1 MFKSLIKQRGFT
13 LIELL
18 VVVAIIGV
26 LAAVGILAFNGF
38 LLSAKKNVAEANF
51 KTITS
56 YLSTER
62 AVCATDPTG
71 TVFGGVSCPITNSLP
86 GAGSGWC
93 GVFGDYFLNEAN
105 FENPFGGSAYGV
117 GDSESDGITNCVLCN
132 RSPYCSD
139 SGTSGKYKLMWWY
152 DGIMQDSFIFDPEG

>member
-56 YLSTER
+56 YLATER

-132 RSPYCSD
+132 RSPYCND